1 MKRKLKSHFVDCFM
15 DKALVVNARLSKP
28 PRNIK
33 NRPSSHLAGAAVRFF
48 HLGEVEDGEQ
58 Q

>member
-1 MKRKLKSHFVDCFM
+1 M
-15 DKALVVNARLSKP
+15 DEALIVNARLSKP

-33 NRPSSHLAGAAVRFF
+33 NRPSRHLAGVSVRLF
-48 HLGEVEDGEQ
+48 HLGEVEDSEQ